1 VFIFSLSL
9 SLSEISGVDPFRL
22 SSETT
27 PSVDEFFIYGGEE
40 LLVKFV
46 SAAKRNKVKALVSI
60 GGVSECAPRSE

>member
-1 VFIFSLSL
+1 MHSRECSSYL
-9 SLSEISGVDPFRL
+9 SLSEIFGIYPFRL

-46 SAAKRNKVKALVSI
+46 SAAKRNRVKALVSV
-60 GGVSECAPRSE
+60 GGVSD